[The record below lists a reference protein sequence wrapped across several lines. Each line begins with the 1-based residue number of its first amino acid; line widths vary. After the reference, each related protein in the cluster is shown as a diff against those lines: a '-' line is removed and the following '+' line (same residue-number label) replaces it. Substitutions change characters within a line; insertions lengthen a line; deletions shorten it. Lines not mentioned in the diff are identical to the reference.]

1 MVLGSQKM
9 GKLMK
14 LLLIIRRFNGDVLLT
29 SPLINKLK
37 ERFPGSR
44 IDILVNDNTRAV
56 ASFIDGIDNIICF
69 DQSFRE
75 KRGINRFL
83 SRLSLEIDLLKK
95 IFRKYDLAI
104 NLTATDSS
112 NLYAFLSAEK
122 SIGVVEKGDFRKNW
136 WKRLILSKTF
146 EEDSDENIL
155 LHNTRP
161 LSYLKIAKKD
171 LHVSIKT
178 GDKDLEESYDLI
190 GKERPFVIIHPSSQF
205 FYKTWPI
212 EKTLRI
218 AKKIKKTGLEVVI
231 IRPPLVYGPN
241 VKGNFCN
248 MMKWLQKGIPLPL
261 GAIHNQRS
269 LIALANLI
277 DLITTCID
285 HPAAAGQ
292 TFLVSDGEDLST
304 TKLLRRLGLGL
315 GKPARLLPVPQ
326 IWLETSLNL
335 IGKQAIAQR
344 LCGNLQIDISRTRE
358 ILNWSPPVRV
368 DDALQ
373 QTAQAW
379 LTQQNR

>member
-1 MVLGSQKM
+1 MKNKILISGAAGFIGSQLVKHLLQKKHLVKSVIREKKY
-9 GKLMK
+9 GKK
-14 LLLIIRRFNGDVLLT
+14 DKTSAEEICKIIEPMTPWGEDLRDVNTVIHLAARVHIMNDKASNPIYEFRKSNTLSTLNFAEQAANAGVRRFIFLSSIKVNG
-29 SPLINKLK
+29 
-37 ERFPGSR
+37 E
-44 IDILVNDNTRAV
+44 NTFNGNYFH
-56 ASFIDGIDNIICF
+56 SIDNPEPQ
-69 DQSFRE
+69 DPYSKSKYSAEQ
-75 KRGINRFL
+75 GL
-83 SRLSLEIDLLKK
+83 LEI
-95 IFRKYDLAI
+95 A
-104 NLTATDSS
+104 
-112 NLYAFLSAEK
+112 
-122 SIGVVEKGDFRKNW
+122 
-136 WKRLILSKTF
+136 
-146 EEDSDENIL
+146 
-155 LHNTRP
+155 
-161 LSYLKIAKKD
+161 
-171 LHVSIKT
+171 
-178 GDKDLEESYDLI
+178 
-190 GKERPFVIIHPSSQF
+190 
-205 FYKTWPI
+205 
-212 EKTLRI
+212 
-218 AKKIKKTGLEVVI
+218 KKTGLEVVI